1 MDYRQ
6 YLKELTSRPIPKET
20 GFPEAEYRRR
30 VAAVRRFMAERD
42 LDALLVTF
50 IPNVCYMTGYHAFA
64 ADLFA
69 CMVLP
74 ADGEPTLQVT
84 EFEIPGALLSGWVQ
98 DIRAI
103 KFTAPDSLTR
113 ELAAVLVD
121 RGLDGKRIG
130 IETKRHGLSVDTYE
144 GLKQAVPRATFV
156 DASDVVG
163 HARVVKSAAELSHM
177 RRAAD
182 MTRKGIE
189 AALSAVRPGAT
200 EDDIASVAYATLV
213 KAGSEYFSCQP
224 VVVAGHRTGWI
235 HTSHHGLVVRP
246 GHTVMIEVSGF
257 WHRYMAPIMH
267 TVSVGEPSHAVQRLV
282 KASNDTLELLFETVR
297 PGRTAHEVW
306 QEVSKG
312 LRDVSAEAYS
322 TGMFGYSVGL
332 SLPPTWREAII
343 VLAEGVDRPLEPGM
357 TFYSPVTLRHPGTM
371 GIGFSE
377 TLAVTETGCDVL
389 TKHDRTLTVVPAA

>member
-50 IPNVCYMTGYHAFA
+50 VPNVCYMTGYQAFA

-74 ADGEPTLQVT
+74 AEGEPTLQVT

-189 AALSAVRPGAT
+189 AAVSAVRPGAT

-282 KASNDTLELLFETVR
+282 NASNDTLELLFETVR

-306 QEVSKG
+306 REVSKG

>member
-30 VAAVRRFMAERD
+30 AAAVRRFMAERD

-163 HARVVKSAAELSHM
+163 YARVVKSAAELSHM

-189 AALSAVRPGAT
+189 AAVSAVRPGAT

>member
-267 TVSVGEPSHAVQRLV
+267 TVSVGEPSHAVRRLV